1 LRASDGSPPAGSLSG
16 SAAGFVLAGGQSSRM
31 GTDKAL
37 AVFDGLPLIE
47 IALRTV
53 STAGVSAR
61 VAGASSSLAA
71 YGQVVPDTMPRMGP
85 LGGIRPALAASNAE
99 WNIFLPVDM
108 PLMPSSLLR
117 WMLHHAILT
126 ESAVTTVR
134 LNGRAEPL
142 PVVLHVSV
150 LATIQ
155 EQLESGQRACHVA
168 WQAARQA
175 VAAVRVRIPECVAV
189 ENLLQAGQCRHPS
202 GLPPFLWFQ
211 SANTPDDLARLNR
224 FSAPVRTPIL
234 K

>member
-1 LRASDGSPPAGSLSG
+1 
-16 SAAGFVLAGGQSSRM
+16 M

-37 AVFDGLPLIE
+37 ALFDGFPLIE

-53 STAGVSAR
+53 SAAGVSAR
-61 VAGASSSLAA
+61 IAGSGGSLAS
-71 YGQVVPDTMPRMGP
+71 YGEVIPDTWPRMGP
-85 LGGIRPALAASNAE
+85 LGGIRSALAASNAE
-99 WNIFLPVDM
+99 WNLFLPVDM

-117 WMLHHAILT
+117 CMLHHAMLT
-126 ESAVTTVR
+126 KSPVTTVR

-142 PVVLHVSV
+142 PVVLHLSA

-155 EQLESGQRACHVA
+155 EQFESGQRACRAA
-168 WQAARQA
+168 WQA
-175 VAAVRVRIPECVAV
+175 VAAVHVRIPEPVAV

-224 FSAPVRTPIL
+224 FSAAVQTSIL